1 MFRYTQMTNE
11 LCFLTIAQAAG
22 LIGARKL
29 SPVELVDAYLAR
41 IEALNPQLDAFI
53 TVTAELAKE
62 QARKAES
69 EIAAGRWRG
78 PLHGIPFG
86 LKDMIDTRGILTT
99 AHSRVLEKNIPATDA
114 TVVTRLYE
122 AGGVLLGK
130 LATHEFAH
138 GGPSFDL
145 PWPPARNPW
154 NTAHFTGGSS
164 SGSAAAV
171 AAGLVA
177 GALGTDTGGSI
188 RSPSWLC
195 GTVGFKPTFGLV
207 SRAGVIPFSESCDHV
222 GPITW
227 TVEDAAIMLQ
237 ILAGHDPRDRAS
249 ARVALHDLRAGLD
262 TGVEGMRLGFVRHF
276 SEADLTVNEELRTAV
291 DSALTVFRGL
301 GATVEDVR
309 LRSLHDYYAVR
320 IMITESELFSLH
332 LQHLR
337 ERPGDYGH
345 HFLSRCLPACL
356 FTAADYLGAQRER
369 QRMLR
374 EMQSVYRNYDAL
386 ITVGAG
392 PAPKL
397 DDHKSIGSSDK
408 WLKPGLGALASVTGA
423 PALAQCCGFSR
434 AGLPLGMQ
442 IIGRPWED
450 AAVLRLGHAYEM
462 ATPWRQKRPR
472 LDASAKAPAIAVD
485 KHTHVVTMHTD
496 PELQTIAAVGAE
508 RAGLKLDDEQFALL
522 LESTLNALALAKR
535 IPHNH
540 GNGDE
545 VASTFVLA

>member
-1 MFRYTQMTNE
+1 MVNE
-11 LCFLTIAQAAG
+11 PCFLTIAQAG
-22 LIGARKL
+22 KLICARKL

-53 TVTAELAKE
+53 TVTAQLARE

-69 EIAAGRWRG
+69 EIAAGRLRG
-78 PLHGIPFG
+78 PLHGIPVG
-86 LKDMIDTRGILTT
+86 LKDMIDTRGIPTT
-99 AHSRVLEKNIPATDA
+99 AHSRVLEKNVPADDA

-207 SRAGVIPFSESCDHV
+207 SRSGVIPFSASCDHV
-222 GPITW
+222 GPIAW

-237 ILAGHDPRDRAS
+237 TIAGYDPQDRAS
-249 ARVALHDLRAGLD
+249 ARVTLQDLRPGLD
-262 TGVEGMRLGFVRHF
+262 AGVAGMRLGFVRHF
-276 SEADLTVNEELRTAV
+276 SEEDLTVNEELRAAV
-291 DSALTVFRGL
+291 DEALDVFRAL
-301 GATVEDVR
+301 GAKVDDVR

-332 LQHLR
+332 LRHLR

-356 FTAADYLGAQRER
+356 FTASDYLGAQRER
-369 QRMLR
+369 QRMLQ
-374 EMQSVYRNYDAL
+374 EMQSVYRQYDAL

-392 PAPKL
+392 PAPNL
-397 DDHKSIGSSDK
+397 DDHKSIGSADK
-408 WLKPGLGALASVTGA
+408 WLKPGLGALGSVTGA
-423 PALAQCCGFSR
+423 PALALCCGFSR

-450 AAVLRLGHAYEM
+450 ATVLRLGHAYEM
-462 ATPWRQKRPR
+462 ATPWRQKRP
-472 LDASAKAPAIAVD
+472 LLEAGAKARAFAVD
-485 KHTHVVTMHTD
+485 AQTHEVPMHID
-496 PELQTIAAVGAE
+496 PELRAIAAMGAA
-508 RAGLKLDDEQFALL
+508 RAGLKLNDEEFTLL
-522 LESTLNALALAKR
+522 LESTPYALALAKR
-535 IPHNH
+535 VPHNH

-545 VASTFVLA
+545 MATTFSLA

>member
-1 MFRYTQMTNE
+1 MADE
-11 LCFLTIAQAAG
+11 LCFLTIAQAAK
-22 LIGARKL
+22 LIAAKKL
-29 SPVELVDAYLAR
+29 SPVELADACLAR
-41 IEALNPQLDAFI
+41 INALNPQLDAFI
-53 TVTAELAKE
+53 TVTAELAQE

-69 EIAAGRWRG
+69 EIAAGRLRG

-99 AHSRVLEKNIPATDA
+99 AHSRVLEKNIPAADA
-114 TVVTRLYE
+114 TVVTRLFD

-207 SRAGVIPFSESCDHV
+207 SRAGVIPFSENCDHV
-222 GPITW
+222 GPLTW

-237 ILAGHDPRDRAS
+237 AIAGHAPRDRAR
-249 ARVALHDLRAGLD
+249 ARTVLPDLSAGLGAD
-262 TGVEGMRLGFVRHF
+262 IKGMRLGFIRHF
-276 SEADLTVNEELRTAV
+276 SEEDLTVNAELRAAV
-291 DSALTVFRGL
+291 DEALKVFAGL

-309 LRSLHDYYAVR
+309 LRPLFDYYAVR

-374 EMQSVYRNYDAL
+374 EMQPVYQKYDAL

-392 PAPKL
+392 PAPRL
-397 DDHKSIGSSDK
+397 ADHKSIGSADK
-408 WLKPGLGALASVTGA
+408 WLKPGLGALGSVTGA
-423 PALAQCCGFSR
+423 PALALCCGFSR

-450 AAVLRLGHAYEM
+450 ATVLRLGHAFEM
-462 ATPWRQKRPR
+462 ATGWRQKRPQ
-472 LDASAKAPAIAVD
+472 LIAGAKAPAIAVD
-485 KHTHVVTMHTD
+485 GH
-496 PELQTIAAVGAE
+496 PAELQAPVDARLRALAAMAAE
-508 RAGLKLDDEQFALL
+508 RAGLKLDDEHFALL
-522 LESTLNALALAKR
+522 LESAPYAAALAQR

-545 VASTFVLA
+545 LATTFVLA